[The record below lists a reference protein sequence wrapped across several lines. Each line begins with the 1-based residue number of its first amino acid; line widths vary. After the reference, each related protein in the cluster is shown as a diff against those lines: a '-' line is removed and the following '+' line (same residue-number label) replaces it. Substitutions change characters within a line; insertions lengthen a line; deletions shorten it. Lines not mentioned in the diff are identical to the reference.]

1 MNARW
6 RFFAVPAVLAVAVM
20 ALSVPEVRRSTAQE
34 GAVPASG
41 KTPLGVRQQRVER
54 MMDDLER
61 KCKILAQTLQKTEPE
76 RAERIVKTLQESKQL
91 LVQQKMAN
99 IVKLLD
105 QSQLDDATTGQQQ
118 VLKDIRHLIALLLD
132 EQDDRSAQ
140 EEWKQLMEWK
150 KTIEDILDE
159 ERPQK
164 AESDR
169 LANKE
174 QTLADLAA
182 QIKAVEQL
190 IKQQEKVNADT
201 GEARPKGAA
210 ALGKVAGQQAKVR
223 EATEKTADMIA
234 GKKPGE
240 GEAKPG
246 EGKPGEGKP
255 VEGKPGEGKP
265 GEAKPNE
272 GKPGEGKPK
281 EGKPGEGKPGE
292 GKPKEG
298 KPGEGKPGEGKPSEG
313 KPGEGK
319 PGEGKPGEGKP
330 GEGQPGEGQPG
341 EEKPKE
347 NKQPPAPGEKSLRD
361 AAKNQQSAEKN
372 LGDGK
377 GKASEEDEQRALA
390 DLKKALDQLKKEEN
404 RIASLPPEEFKK
416 LADKQAD
423 TANKT
428 AKLEDQMK
436 KQEEGG
442 GGEGGEGGKPG
453 KPGAGKKGKPSP
465 GKKSVQQAKK
475 NMDDAS
481 EDLGKQDPAEASRD
495 QDKSIKEL
503 EKALQEIED
512 RLAQLR
518 EETQLEKLARLEK
531 RFREMLA
538 MQQAATK
545 ETIDL
550 DKKRVDG
557 ELARPDRLAVQKLG
571 ADERAIAELAQQAY
585 DIIYEDGTSV
595 VFPEIVGQLRDDLVA
610 VGQLLDTLK
619 TDTYTQSSQ
628 TEIEITLKELIEALQ
643 KAQQQKESPPGE
655 GKGGSG
661 GGEEPLLPNSAELKL
676 LRLSQLRVN
685 RRTESFDKARPAT
698 DLEPVLKQE
707 VMNISQ
713 RQSEIAEMTIRI
725 LERASR

>member
-20 ALSVPEVRRSTAQE
+20 GLRSIAQE
-34 GAVPASG
+34 VPVPASG

-61 KCKILAQTLQKTEPE
+61 KFKILAQTLQKTEPE

-91 LVQQKMAN
+91 LVQQKMAD

-118 VLKDIRHLIALLLD
+118 VLKDIRHLIALLLN

-150 KTIEDILDE
+150 KMIEDILDE

-246 EGKPGEGKP
+246 ESNPGEGKPGEGKP
-255 VEGKPGEGKP
+255 DEGKP

-298 KPGEGKPGEGKPSEG
+298 KPGEGKPGEGKP
-313 KPGEGK
+313 
-319 PGEGKPGEGKP
+319 GEGKPGEGKP
-330 GEGQPGEGQPG
+330 GEGQPSEGQPG

-416 LADKQAD
+416 LADKQSD
-423 TANKT
+423 TAQKT
-428 AKLEDQMK
+428 AQLEEQMK

-442 GGEGGEGGKPG
+442 GGGDGEGKG

-481 EDLGKQDPAEASRD
+481 DDLGKQDPAEASRD

-503 EKALQEIED
+503 EKALQEIEE

-531 RFREMLA
+531 RFRDMLA
-538 MQQAATK
+538 MQQAASK
-545 ETIDL
+545 ETIEL

-595 VFPEIVGQLRDDLVA
+595 VFPEIVSQLRDDLVA

-619 TDTYTQSSQ
+619 TDAYTQSSQ

-643 KAQQQKESPPGE
+643 KAQQQKE
-655 GKGGSG
+655 GGGGGGGGG

-698 DLEPVLKQE
+698 NLEPVLKQE